1 MLTAARTR
9 SILRTAARQHQQHQR
24 AVAALVHQRHMS
36 ALANFPFL
44 KDLGLQDENYGVYN
58 GEWFGNG
65 ELYTSVNPADNK
77 PIATVRAGTV
87 ADYQKVVKAMDAA
100 KPQWADIPAPVRGEI
115 VRQIG
120 EELRAKKEPLGKLIA
135 LEMGKIYVE
144 VRRSSKRRVLGRLL
158 CAMYMCVCH
167 VALLV

>member
-1 MLTAARTR
+1 MLAAARSLRLAR
-9 SILRTAARQHQQHQR
+9 SASPSLLHRHLS
-24 AVAALVHQRHMS
+24 VAAD
-36 ALANFPFL
+36 FPFL
-44 KDLGLQDENYGVYN
+44 KELGLKDENAGVYD

-65 ELYTSVNPADNK
+65 ALYTSVNPADNR
-77 PIATVRAGTV
+77 PIATVRAGTA
-87 ADYQKVVKAMDAA
+87 ADYQKVVRAMDAA

-144 VRRSSKRRVLGRLL
+144 VRRL
-158 CAMYMCVCH
+158 Y
-167 VALLV
+167 

>member
-1 MLTAARTR
+1 MHSAARTR
-9 SILRTAARQHQQHQR
+9 SLLRLAHRTRQQQQP
-24 AVAALVHQRHMS
+24 ALQRHMS

-44 KDLGLQDENYGVYN
+44 KELGLKEENYGVYD

-100 KPQWADIPAPVRGEI
+100 KPKWADIPAPVRGEI

-144 VRRSSKRRVLGRLL
+144 V
-158 CAMYMCVCH
+158 CAITVC
-167 VALLV
+167 